1 MSFVEANK
9 VVHYCT
15 VEGAHDAPALVF
27 ANSLGTDHRIWDP
40 VLPYLRG
47 KFRIIRYDQRGHGL
61 SDATPAPYAVSDLV
75 DDLAGLLDKLAI
87 DNACVC
93 GLSVGG
99 MIAQGLAVSYPR
111 SSIWDERIAAIQK
124 DGIEALTD
132 PIMERWFTRA
142 FREGRVTE
150 FNGYINML
158 ERTPVEGYI
167 GTCCAVRDA
176 DLREVAAAIKRPTL
190 VLCGDQDLATPP
202 ELARELA
209 GAVIGAEFSLIEGA
223 SHISCVEQPELFS
236 RQVIDFLEGIRS
248 D

>member
-1 MSFVEANK
+1 
-9 VVHYCT
+9 
-15 VEGAHDAPALVF
+15 
-27 ANSLGTDHRIWDP
+27 
-40 VLPYLRG
+40 
-47 KFRIIRYDQRGHGL
+47 
-61 SDATPAPYAVSDLV
+61 
-75 DDLAGLLDKLAI
+75 
-87 DNACVC
+87 
-93 GLSVGG
+93 
-99 MIAQGLAVSYPR
+99 
-111 SSIWDERIAAIQK
+111 
-124 DGIEALTD
+124 
-132 PIMERWFTRA
+132 
-142 FREGRVTE
+142 
-150 FNGYINML
+150 ML